1 MRQMENLIQTLRAPR
16 DEKTN
21 VFTGDLTETAYS
33 QNSFKWKLFTKA
45 VSWKTVE
52 LRHARCF
59 CKEKKAP
66 H

>member
-1 MRQMENLIQTLRAPR
+1 MENLTQTLRAPG

-21 VFTGDLTETAYS
+21 VFAGDLTETTYS

-45 VSWKTVE
+45 VPWKTVG
-52 LRHARCF
+52 LRHARCS
-59 CKEKKAP
+59 CKEKKAL